1 MPPYKKIQTLVSA
14 FIQTLIFGK
23 NRDPWKSNEGQT
35 AWWSSPAA
43 AGEKGGK
50 RRGFSERRGGNDCV
64 CKRLH
69 QIYIAA
75 NPQLLWQSFSTPGA
89 SDTTHWKPRRG
100 LVDLA
105 SWCNDQG
112 HLLPCVGPLTPPQW
126 VQLAV
131 AYDFPFVSQMKLSL
145 MFVPL
150 LFTNKCFIW
159 ITSTSLIAPTNCKA
173 WTHQYVYTKEWM
185 IIIYELHTTVED
197 PRVGWTRGTKICLCK
212 SFIYSNI
219 YCCVKTSRWLPGCS

>member
-1 MPPYKKIQTLVSA
+1 MASPNLYRCQPPITVTVILH
-14 FIQTLIFGK
+14 
-23 NRDPWKSNEGQT
+23 PWRLWHHPQEAQ
-35 AWWSSPAA
+35 
-43 AGEKGGK
+43 ERVGG
-50 RRGFSERRGGNDCV
+50 S
-64 CKRLH
+64 
-69 QIYIAA
+69 
-75 NPQLLWQSFSTPGA
+75 
-89 SDTTHWKPRRG
+89 
-100 LVDLA
+100 
-105 SWCNDQG
+105 CNDLG
-112 HLLPCVGPLTPPQW
+112 HLLPCMGPLTPPQW

-159 ITSTSLIAPTNCKA
+159 ITSTSLIAPTNFKA

-185 IIIYELHTTVED
+185 VIIYELHTTVED

-219 YCCVKTSRWLPGCS
+219 YCCVKTSRWLPGCSQ